1 MKRNRRIRRLRRR
14 LHRDKLLLSNAYLR
28 KTVQEYEKAVRQQ
41 SYIDNARKI
50 EGERKIDVDNANVAE
65 RSGSD
70 TDSDVESKSSS
81 VADSE
86 YSNDFSQKD
95 VDPSINGIST
105 RKLDGVSVT
114 EIGEVDGIIPLPS
127 LTDVDSRPNTP
138 AVIGEENSMRE
149 TVPVVSMSAKKEA
162 EAARIKVWNGT
173 RKTNK
178 IVGDSLRWDT
188 DEDSEYG
195 R

>member
-1 MKRNRRIRRLRRR
+1 MPTLENVR
-14 LHRDKLLLSNAYLR
+14 
-28 KTVQEYEKAVRQQ
+28 EYEKAALQQ
-41 SYIDNARKI
+41 RYIDNARI
-50 EGERKIDVDNANVAE
+50 TEGDMKMDVDDANVPE

-114 EIGEVDGIIPLPS
+114 EIGEVDGIVPLPS

-138 AVIGEENSMRE
+138 AVIGENSMRE
-149 TVPVVSMSAKKEA
+149 TVPVVSMSASKT
-162 EAARIKVWNGT
+162 ARIQYGMVLEEANKV
-173 RKTNK
+173 
-178 IVGDSLRWDT
+178 VGDS
-188 DEDSEYG
+188 
-195 R
+195 